1 MTTLETTPT
10 VLPSAELDVK
20 RPGDEVEKEDVKR
33 PRVDDAEETDD
44 SKHESADQSKP
55 TEESEPKADLM
66 DTDPVEQPLESEKE
80 EEDSKPDTK
89 SEELETKESSE
100 TKDDNKDD
108 EDHAKDE
115 TSHTEA
121 ASLPTPSSSIVESD
135 KPIVEMPKHQVKYA
149 TSSLKAVKRLKDAA
163 PFIHPVDPIKLNIP
177 TYFEV
182 IKNPMDLGTME
193 KKLNNGEYGTKEDML
208 ADVQRIVDNCL
219 VFNGPDSFISGMA
232 KSLLTSFERHMFN
245 FPSAE
250 PPVEPLKKKK
260 SLGGTSS
267 AARTPRGSMTGPSA
281 GDETYALQPSGVP
294 TIRRESAIDGRPK
307 REIHPPK
314 PKDLP
319 YTSIKPRKKKHA
331 LELRFC
337 SQVLKELTNKKHEEY
352 SFPFLLPVD
361 PVALNC
367 PSYFKII
374 KEPMDFST
382 VQEKMDNN
390 AYETAEGF
398 EHDIRLIFKNC
409 YRFNPDG
416 TPVNKMGKR
425 LEAIFDKKWAE
436 KPIPPPSPPPTM
448 DDSSDYDEYSSDE
461 DLASSIT
468 NPAIAFLE
476 EQIERMKQEL
486 TKMKKDAA
494 RDMKRSR
501 RRGSSKRSKSSSKRK
516 GSRGE
521 STGGVVVSY
530 EMKKELSERIPQLKE
545 KQLQH
550 VINLIHES
558 MPQLKSEGQDEIE
571 LDMDQLDPHTLMKL
585 YNYVVKDDSKKK
597 SSGGKSSSSSQRPSS
612 SVYPGQR
619 KKSKPMS
626 ESEQAQQI
634 EQIQKKLR
642 QFDEAEGGSATPPP
656 TNGHFD
662 DSSDESSGSSS
673 EEE

>member
-1 MTTLETTPT
+1 MTTMETTPT
-10 VLPSAELDVK
+10 VNSSDVDVK
-20 RPGDEVEKEDVKR
+20 RPGDEVDKDDIKR
-33 PRVDDAEETDD
+33 PRVDDVDVADVDTDAMDTEEPKEEAKEDADPTMDEPEEPSVKAEDE
-44 SKHESADQSKP
+44 SKEQPDESAHS
-55 TEESEPKADLM
+55 
-66 DTDPVEQPLESEKE
+66 
-80 EEDSKPDTK
+80 
-89 SEELETKESSE
+89 
-100 TKDDNKDD
+100 
-108 EDHAKDE
+108 
-115 TSHTEA
+115 EA
-121 ASLPTPSSSIVESD
+121 ASLPTPSSSVVEGD
-135 KPIVEMPKHQVKYA
+135 KPVVEMPKHQVKYA
-149 TSSLKAVKRLKDAA
+149 MSSLKAVKRLKDAA

-182 IKNPMDLGTME
+182 IKQPMDLGTME
-193 KKLNNGEYGTKEDML
+193 KKLNNGDYGTKEDMI
-208 ADVQRIVDNCL
+208 ADVQKIVDNCL
-219 VFNGPDSFISGMA
+219 TFNGADSFISSMA
-232 KSLLTSFERHMFN
+232 KSLFTSFERHMFN
-245 FPSAE
+245 FPSMEA
-250 PPVEPLKKKK
+250 PVEPVKKKK
-260 SLGGTSS
+260 SLGGSTTT
-267 AARTPRGSMTGPSA
+267 RTPRGSMTAASE
-281 GDETYALQPSGVP
+281 ETYALQPSGVP

-319 YTSIKPRKKKHA
+319 YTNIKPRKKKHA
-331 LELRFC
+331 IELRFC
-337 SQVLKELTNKKHEEY
+337 NQVLKELTSKKHEEY

-374 KEPMDFST
+374 KEPMDLST
-382 VQEKMDNN
+382 VQEKMNNN
-390 AYETAEGF
+390 AYETADEF
-398 EHDIRLIFKNC
+398 EHDVRLIFKNC

-425 LEAIFDKKWAE
+425 LEAIFDKKWSE

-516 GSRGE
+516 GSR
-521 STGGVVVSY
+521 SSDSGGVVVSY

-597 SSGGKSSSSSQRPSS
+597 SSGGKSSSSSRPSS

-656 TNGHFD
+656 TNGR
-662 DSSDESSGSSS
+662 SDESSDDDSGSSS

>member
-1 MTTLETTPT
+1 METNPT
-10 VLPSAELDVK
+10 VTASDVDVK
-20 RPGDEVEKEDVKR
+20 RPGEEVEKEDIKR
-33 PRVDDAEETDD
+33 PRVEDTDAMDTEEPEPADSKDDAESKPDEGED
-44 SKHESADQSKP
+44 SKPVEAETEAEAEADAEAKESDDKP
-55 TEESEPKADLM
+55 TEETKPEVK
-66 DTDPVEQPLESEKE
+66 T
-80 EEDSKPDTK
+80 EDSKEQAD
-89 SEELETKESSE
+89 ESAHS
-100 TKDDNKDD
+100 
-108 EDHAKDE
+108 
-115 TSHTEA
+115 EA

-135 KPIVEMPKHQVKYA
+135 KPAVEMPKHQVKYA
-149 TSSLKAVKRLKDAA
+149 ASSLKAVKRLKDAA
-163 PFIHPVDPIKLNIP
+163 PFIHPVDPVKLNIP

-182 IKNPMDLGTME
+182 IKYPMDLGTME
-193 KKLNNGEYGTKEDML
+193 KKLNNGEYGTKEDMI
-208 ADVQRIVDNCL
+208 ADVQKIVDNCL
-219 VFNGPDSFISGMA
+219 TFNGADSFISSMA
-232 KSLLTSFERHMFN
+232 KSLFTSFERHMFN
-245 FPSAE
+245 FPSADA
-250 PPVEPLKKKK
+250 PVEPLKKKK
-260 SLGGTSS
+260 SLGGGSS
-267 AARTPRGSMTGPSA
+267 TRTPRGSMTA
-281 GDETYALQPSGVP
+281 GSEETYALQPSGVP

-319 YTSIKPRKKKHA
+319 YTNIKPRKKKHA
-331 LELRFC
+331 IELRFC
-337 SQVLKELTNKKHEEY
+337 NQVLKELTSKKHEEY

-374 KEPMDFST
+374 KEPMDLST
-382 VQEKMDNN
+382 VQEKMNNN
-390 AYETAEGF
+390 AYETADEF
-398 EHDIRLIFKNC
+398 ESDVRLIFKNC

-461 DLASSIT
+461 DLDSSIT

-494 RDMKRSR
+494 REMKRSR
-501 RRGSSKRSKSSSKRK
+501 RRGSSKRSKSGSKRK
-516 GSRGE
+516 GSR
-521 STGGVVVSY
+521 SSDSGGVVVSY

-597 SSGGKSSSSSQRPSS
+597 SSSGGKSSSSSRPSS

-662 DSSDESSGSSS
+662 DSSDDDSGSSS